1 MHKFFRMLKLLL
13 SSILITLML
22 SQSASAIS
30 GQTSAGAALAEMLFS
45 GLDCADRIIEQQIRG
60 FRAPSSMNF
69 GGGKGAAK
77 SSSANKTNSANTTNS
92 ANKTNSA
99 DKTNNA
105 NSSSKA
111 AQSGTKKRSGLLGFL
126 GGLGM
131 MGLLFLGAGLFG
143 GGFLIYL
150 LIMMLLPVILSYFGR
165 RKAGAQAGGDIP
177 TAGVSGSRL
186 FGSEDDKRNEAD
198 KDRKDD
204 ADFDHQGRQGKSF

>member
-45 GLDCADRIIEQQIRG
+45 GLDCADRIIDQQIRG

-77 SSSANKTNSANTTNS
+77 SSS

-143 GGFLIYL
+143 GGFLIYM

-204 ADFDHQGRQGKSF
+204 ADFDNQGRQGKSF